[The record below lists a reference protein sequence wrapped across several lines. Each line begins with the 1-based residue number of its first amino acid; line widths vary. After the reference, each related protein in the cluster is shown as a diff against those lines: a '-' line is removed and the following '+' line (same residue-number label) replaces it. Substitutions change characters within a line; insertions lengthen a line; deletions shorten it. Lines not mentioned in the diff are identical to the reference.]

1 MIGIF
6 DSGIGGV
13 TVFKEI
19 LGELPNYEYVYYSD
33 SKNNPYGDKF
43 SDELIKITDSIV
55 SYLVQMGCCVIV
67 IACNTASAI
76 CKDYLRR
83 KYDIPIIAIEPAY
96 KMVNDINKD
105 GKTLVLATKGTL
117 QSSKFKCLYNKYDNH
132 NTILYECV
140 GLADLIENDND
151 EEIDKYLDNHLKDF
165 KGVENVVLGCTH
177 YPLIKDKIKKVL
189 GDVLFFYLFK
199 GVCLQLKKIIQKNNI
214 KSTNSSITFIDS
226 SLSEEK
232 EKRFFDILKP

>member
-132 NTILYECV
+132 NTILY
-140 GLADLIENDND
+140 D
-151 EEIDKYLDNHLKDF
+151 
-165 KGVENVVLGCTH
+165 
-177 YPLIKDKIKKVL
+177 
-189 GDVLFFYLFK
+189 
-199 GVCLQLKKIIQKNNI
+199 
-214 KSTNSSITFIDS
+214 
-226 SLSEEK
+226 
-232 EKRFFDILKP
+232 